1 MLRPGQGGWTRKY
14 TVWPGLEAD
23 YTQIATSRW
32 QRQDFIRSPHHP
44 RDLGR
49 NRKIF
54 SDFAAE
60 GERTPELLR
69 EGRELNPVSKWQK

>member
-1 MLRPGQGGWTRKY
+1 MDTKIYSLAWARSRLHTEI
-14 TVWPGLEAD
+14 T
-23 YTQIATSRW
+23 TSRW